1 VCRVKDGSGFI
12 KDGIGFTLVRGV
24 IRLLLAIFYRRI
36 EVVGAERI
44 PASGGLIVAANH
56 HNSIV
61 DAMILLAV
69 VPRQLR
75 ALGKA
80 QLFDHPLIGPF
91 LRLLG
96 ALPVNRR
103 QEAGD
108 DPRKN
113 DALFAATTQT
123 LREGGGIVIFPEGR
137 TQPEPVLLE
146 LRTGT
151 ARMLLA
157 AGPTEVTLLP
167 VGLVFEKPGIFRE
180 GRALVVIGEPVATRE
195 CVELARTDP
204 QGAARKLTDSL
215 GGALR
220 SLIVEAKD
228 LETLGLL
235 EVAQGLW
242 RTPGAA
248 PTSVERVRWLQQA
261 SELHARLQKSAPE
274 RLTGYVQ
281 RLQAFIAQLG
291 AGGFDLSTLDQPR
304 TAPVAARFAARQS
317 FALFVGAPLWLCGIL
332 IHGLPYALVGV
343 ALSLIPHTPEED
355 ATDKMAAGLVLYPVF
370 WCLEGWLAW
379 HYGGGWGLASFVV
392 LLAPAGLVALSWRQ
406 RVARVERGI
415 RGYAR
420 ILREP
425 GLLGGL
431 REERDRLR
439 QELMAL
445 ADEAQTGYA
454 AREARQGGGR

>member
-1 VCRVKDGSGFI
+1 M
-12 KDGIGFTLVRGV
+12 
-24 IRLLLAIFYRRI
+24 IRLLLWVFYRRI

-69 VPRQLR
+69 MPRRLS

-91 LRLLG
+91 LKLLG
-96 ALPVNRR
+96 ALPVHRR
-103 QEAGD
+103 QEAGN

-113 DALFAATTQT
+113 DALFEATTRT
-123 LREGGGIVIFPEGR
+123 LREGGGIVIFPEGH

-157 AGPTEVTLLP
+157 AQPAAVTLLP
-167 VGLVFEKPGIFRE
+167 VGLVWEKPGIFRE
-180 GRALVVIGEPVATRE
+180 GRALVLVGEPVPTQE
-195 CVELARTDP
+195 SVELVCTDS
-204 QGAARKLTDSL
+204 QGAARKLTDAL
-215 GGALR
+215 TRALR
-220 SLIVEAKD
+220 ELIVEAQD

-235 EVAQGLW
+235 EAAESIWPAEG
-242 RTPGAA
+242 GARRA
-248 PTSVERVRWLQQA
+248 GIERVRWLQQA

-274 RLTGYVQ
+274 RLAGYVT
-281 RLQAFIAQLG
+281 RLQAFMTELA
-291 AGGFDLSTLDQPR
+291 AGGFDLRTLDQPR
-304 TAPVAARFAARQS
+304 SVPVATRFAGRQA

-332 IHGLPYALVGV
+332 VHGVPYALVGL
-343 ALSLIPHTPEED
+343 ALHLIPHTAEEE

-370 WCLEGWLAW
+370 WCLEGWLLW
-379 HYGGGWGLASFVV
+379 HYGGGWWLAAF
-392 LLAPAGLVALSWRQ
+392 LLLLVPAGFVALSWRQ
-406 RVARVERGI
+406 RVARVDRGI

-425 GLLGGL
+425 GLLGRL
-431 REERDRLR
+431 REERKNL
-439 QELMAL
+439 QKELMAL
-445 ADEAQTGYA
+445 ADEA
-454 AREARQGGGR
+454 GRG

>member
-1 VCRVKDGSGFI
+1 V
-12 KDGIGFTLVRGV
+12 KDGIGFSLVRGV
-24 IRLLLAIFYRRI
+24 IRLLLALFYRRI

-44 PASGGLIVAANH
+44 PADGGLIVAANH

-80 QLFDHPLIGPF
+80 DLFDHPLIGPF

-113 DALFAATTQT
+113 DALFAATTST

-157 AGPTEVTLLP
+157 AAPAEVALLP

-180 GRALVVIGEPVATRE
+180 GRALVLVGEPVPAAE
-195 CVELARTDP
+195 CRALAQTDAKEAARRLTELLAR
-204 QGAARKLTDSL
+204 
-215 GGALR
+215 ALR
-220 SLIVEAKD
+220 ELIVEAQD

-235 EVAQGLW
+235 QTAESLW
-242 RTPGAA
+242 APEGGARRA
-248 PTSVERVRWLQQA
+248 SIDRVRWLQQA
-261 SELHARLQKSAPE
+261 ADFYRRLQGSAPE
-274 RLTGYVQ
+274 RLAGYVR
-281 RLQAFIAQLG
+281 RLQAFAAELAA
-291 AGGFDLSTLDQPR
+291 AGLSPRALDEPR
-304 TAPVAARFAARQS
+304 SLPHALRFAGRQG

-332 IHGLPYALVGV
+332 VHGLPYAGVGA
-343 ALSLIPHTPEED
+343 ALGLIPHTAEEE

-370 WCLEGWLAW
+370 WCLEGWALW
-379 HYGGGWGLASFVV
+379 HYAGGLALLAFVL
-392 LLAPAGLVALSWRQ
+392 LLAPAGFVALSWRQ

-420 ILREP
+420 IVREPTLLGRLRGERDELLRE
-425 GLLGGL
+425 LQQLAVEAGGKPI
-431 REERDRLR
+431 
-439 QELMAL
+439 
-445 ADEAQTGYA
+445 
-454 AREARQGGGR
+454 

>member
-1 VCRVKDGSGFI
+1 M
-12 KDGIGFTLVRGV
+12 KDGIGFALVRGM
-24 IRLLLAIFYRRI
+24 IRLLLAVFYRRI

-44 PASGGLIVAANH
+44 PAAGGLIVAANH

-69 VPRQLR
+69 MPRRLR

-91 LRLLG
+91 LKLLG

-113 DALFAATTQT
+113 DALFEATTRT
-123 LREGGGIVIFPEGR
+123 LREDGGIVIFPEGR
-137 TQPEPVLLE
+137 TQPEPVLLQ

-157 AGPTEVTLLP
+157 AAPTEVTLLP
-167 VGLVFEKPGIFRE
+167 VGLVYEKPGIFRE
-180 GRALVVIGEPVATRE
+180 GRALVVIGEPVPTRE
-195 CVELARTDP
+195 SRDLVQSDP
-204 QGAARKLTDSL
+204 QAAARKLTDL
-215 GGALR
+215 LTRAVR
-220 SLIVEAKD
+220 DLIVEAQD

-235 EVAQGLW
+235 EVAESIW
-242 RTPGAA
+242 PAPGG
-248 PTSVERVRWLQQA
+248 TRRVGIERVRWLQQA
-261 SELHARLQKSAPE
+261 AEFHARLQKSAPE
-274 RLTGYVQ
+274 RLAGYVS
-281 RLQAFIAQLG
+281 RLKAFMAQLI
-291 AGGFDLSTLDQPR
+291 AGGFDLRTLDQPR
-304 TAPVAARFAARQS
+304 SAALALRFAGRQA

-332 IHGLPYALVGV
+332 IHGLPYVLVGV
-343 ALSLIPHTPEED
+343 ALSLIPHTTEEE

-370 WCLEGWLAW
+370 WCLEGWAAW
-379 HYGGGWGLASFVV
+379 HWGGGIALLAFLL
-392 LLAPAGLVALSWRQ
+392 LLAPAGFVALSWRQ

-425 GLLGGL
+425 GLLARL
-431 REERDRLR
+431 CEERARLL
-439 QELMAL
+439 QELKTL
-445 ADEAQTGYA
+445 ADEA
-454 AREARQGGGR
+454 GRG